1 MGLDA
6 SVYCNCIETGKTKTP
21 HPFPERLYVDSDG
34 IPDMTETEPLE
45 EWLLHD
51 QWVFH
56 QACEHERCVF
66 LHHRI
71 GNIASVGFLRSI
83 IKKLF
88 SNPTDGSPLI
98 WDKVIYSGTHCGDF
112 LSVEVLAPLKQELE
126 LVETQDFSI
135 LNKKEIEYLK
145 HFLQQM
151 NELIHA
157 ALTMKKPIV
166 F

>member
-6 SVYCNCIETGKTKTP
+6 SVYCNCIETGKAKTL
-21 HPFPERLYVDSDG
+21 HPFPERLYVSIDG
-34 IPDMTETEPLE
+34 TPDMTDTEKLE
-45 EWLLHD
+45 DWLLHD
-51 QWVFH
+51 EWLLR
-56 QACEHERCVF
+56 ACEHESCEL

-71 GNIASVGFLRSI
+71 GNISTVGFLRAIMQKLWSVPQNVCPI
-83 IKKLF
+83 IC
-88 SNPTDGSPLI
+88 
-98 WDKVIYSGTHCGDF
+98 DKIIYSGSHSGDF
-112 LSVEVLAPLKQELE
+112 LSVEVLTPLKQELE

-151 NELIHA
+151 NELVHA